1 MKNKAKLIL
10 FSTSYSVQINS
21 NEIIIF
27 CGYNHENESTNLYY
41 VFDVEYKIIKNYH
54 NINIAIPEGFWNNTP
69 IIHKNKIYSL

>member
-1 MKNKAKLIL
+1 MENKAKLIL
-10 FSTSYSVQINS
+10 FSTSCSVQINS

-27 CGYNHENESTNLYY
+27 GGYNHENEPTNLSY

-54 NINIAIPEGFWNNTP
+54 NINISIPEGFWNNTP